1 MQEILPQIL
10 TVSELNR
17 DIKEVIEQNFRYI
30 NIIAEISNF
39 KAHSA
44 SGHYYFTL
52 KDEDSQIQAVMWR
65 NHAISLIYQ
74 PEDGLKVL
82 VTGRITV
89 YGTRGTYQV
98 EVWEMKPQGL
108 GELQLR
114 FEQLKQKLM
123 DEGLFDDEHKKPL
136 PAFPQNI
143 AILTSS
149 TGAVIHDFIKVS
161 KRRYPLF
168 NLYLYPVNV
177 QGEGAAKT
185 IIDALKYVEK
195 YSGTKTLPKI
205 DIIVIARGGGSL
217 EDLWQFN
224 DEKLVRAIFAC
235 KIPVVSAVGHEV
247 DFTICDF
254 VSDLRAPTPSAAAE
268 LITPNI
274 KDFIDKFD
282 NFSYFSR
289 TFVQSKLEN
298 LRNSLKNIESSYYFN
313 RPKDIINDYF
323 KQLDDFSDK
332 LSEVT
337 FNRLKLLKQTIQM
350 YKKTLHHVSPDVNL
364 KKGYAIVNKK
374 TESDSLFG
382 SDKIVT
388 RAKELKKDDEV
399 DIKFYDNTKKAK
411 IE

>member
-1 MQEILPQIL
+1 MQESLPKIL

-17 DIKEVIEQNFRYI
+17 DIKEVLEQNFRYV

-39 KAHSA
+39 KAHAA

-65 NHAISLIYQ
+65 NRAMSLVYQ

-82 VTGRITV
+82 VTGRVTI
-89 YGTRGTYQV
+89 YGARGTYQV

-114 FEQLKQKLM
+114 FEQLKQKLR
-123 DEGLFDDEHKKPL
+123 DEGLFDDEFKKPI
-136 PAFPQNI
+136 PPYPQNI
-143 AILTSS
+143 AILTSG
-149 TGAVIHDFIKVS
+149 TGAVIHDFIKIS
-161 KRRYPLF
+161 SRRYPLF
-168 NLYLYPVNV
+168 TLYLYPVNV
-177 QGEGAAKT
+177 QGEGTAKS
-185 IIDALKYVEK
+185 IIEAIIFVEK
-195 YSGTKTLPKI
+195 NSGTKKLPNI
-205 DIIVIARGGGSL
+205 DIVVIARGGGSF

-224 DEKLVRAIFAC
+224 DEMLARAVFAC

-247 DFTICDF
+247 DYTICDF

-274 KDFIDKFD
+274 KDLIDKLD

-289 TFVQSKLEN
+289 TFVQTKLEST
-298 LRNSLKNIESSYYFN
+298 RDSLKNIEMSYYFN

-323 KQLDDFSDK
+323 QRLDDISGRV
-332 LSEVT
+332 SEIT
-337 FNRLKLLKQTIQM
+337 YNRLKFLKQNVQM
-350 YKKTLHHVSPDVNL
+350 YKKTLHHISPDVNL
-364 KKGYAIVNKK
+364 KKGYAIVNKRIN
-374 TESDSLFG
+374 SDNLFG
-382 SDKIVT
+382 NEKIIT

-399 DIKFYDNTKKAK
+399 DIKFFDNSKKAK

>member
-1 MQEILPQIL
+1 MQESLPKIL

-17 DIKEVIEQNFRYI
+17 DIKEVLEQNFRYV

-39 KAHSA
+39 KAHAA

-65 NHAISLIYQ
+65 NRAMSLIYK

-89 YGTRGTYQV
+89 YGARGTYQV

-114 FEQLKQKLM
+114 FEQLKQKLR
-123 DEGLFDDEHKKPL
+123 DEGLFDEEFKKPI
-136 PAFPQNI
+136 PPYPQNI
-143 AILTSS
+143 AILTSR
-149 TGAVIHDFIKVS
+149 TGAVIHDFIKIS
-161 KRRYPLF
+161 SRRYPLF
-168 NLYLYPVNV
+168 TLFLYAVNV
-177 QGEGAAKT
+177 QGEGAAKS
-185 IIDALKYVEK
+185 IIDGLKYIEK
-195 YSGTKTLPKI
+195 NSGTKDLPKI

-224 DEKLVRAIFAC
+224 DEKLARAVFTC

-254 VSDLRAPTPSAAAE
+254 VADLRAPTPSAAAE
-268 LITPNI
+268 LITPNT
-274 KDFIDKFD
+274 KDFIDKLD

-289 TFVQSKLEN
+289 TFVQTKLEST
-298 LRNSLKNIESSYYFN
+298 RDSLKNIESSYYFN

-323 KQLDDFSDK
+323 QQLDDISGRVSDIT
-332 LSEVT
+332 L
-337 FNRLKLLKQTIQM
+337 NRLKFLKQSIQM
-350 YKKTLHHVSPDVNL
+350 YKKTLHHISPDVNL
-364 KKGYAIVNKK
+364 KKGYAIVNKRIS
-374 TESDSLFG
+374 TDTLFG
-382 SDKIVT
+382 NEKIVT

-399 DIKFYDNTKKAK
+399 DIKFYDNSKKAK